1 MDVQLSFSTQD
12 VCKTHLSMLFELP
25 VVRIDETNAK
35 KTQDPAQ
42 REIKSVEL
50 YIP

>member
-12 VCKTHLSMLFELP
+12 GCKTHLSMLFELP
-25 VVRIDETNAK
+25 VMRMDETNAK

-42 REIKSVEL
+42 RETNSVEL